1 MFCFLR
7 DLCVLRGSNGLIIK
21 IMKEFKFLLAVWKAN
36 LQSVMEY
43 RMAFLL
49 QVFGMMVNNAIY
61 FLIWVI
67 YFDRFKEV
75 RGWGLNDMFV
85 TYGII
90 ASGFGLVSL
99 LFGNV
104 FNLGEVIAKG
114 RLDYYL
120 SMPRPVL
127 LHTVASRSIA
137 SGLGDFTYGFVSY
150 ALSGQYS
157 WDGLGR
163 FLVGTLC
170 ASAIFAAFMILV
182 QSLAFW
188 IGNTSYLSSMALNA
202 IITFAIYP
210 ITLFDNTAKL
220 VLFTLIPAALMGAL
234 PAEFV
239 HAFDWSTL
247 AQIFFGS
254 FVFLALAV
262 AVFRLGLRRYESGSG
277 IQVEV

>member
-1 MFCFLR
+1 MIRELRFL
-7 DLCVLRGSNGLIIK
+7 I
-21 IMKEFKFLLAVWKAN
+21 AVWKAN

-43 RMAFLL
+43 RAAFLL
-49 QVFGMMVNNAIY
+49 QAVGMMVNNAIY

-67 YFDRFKEV
+67 FFDRFKDV
-75 RGWGLNDMFV
+75 RGWALDDMFV
-85 TYGII
+85 TYGVI

-104 FNLGEVIAKG
+104 FNLGDVITKG

-127 LHTVASRSIA
+127 LHAVASRSIA
-137 SGLGDFTYGFVSY
+137 SGVGDFTYGFISY
-150 ALSGQYS
+150 ALSGS
-157 WDGLGR
+157 FGWDGLGR
-163 FLVGTLC
+163 FIVGTL
-170 ASAIFAAFMILV
+170 AAAAVFAAFMILV

-188 IGNTSYLSSMALNA
+188 IGSSTYLSSLAVNA
-202 IITFAIYP
+202 MLTFAIYP

-220 VLFTLIPAALMGAL
+220 ILFTVIPAALMGAV

-239 HAFDWSTL
+239 RAFSWGSL
-247 AQIFFGS
+247 AELGLGS
-254 FVFLALAV
+254 LALLGLAG
-262 AVFRLGLRRYESGSG
+262 AVFRAGLKRYESGSG

>member
-1 MFCFLR
+1 MREL
-7 DLCVLRGSNGLIIK
+7 
-21 IMKEFKFLLAVWKAN
+21 KFLLAVWKAN

-43 RMAFLL
+43 RVAFLL
-49 QVFGMMVNNAIY
+49 QVFGMMINNAIY

-75 RGWGLNDMFV
+75 RGWGINDMFI

-150 ALSGQYS
+150 GLSGQFTL
-157 WDGLGR
+157 DGLGR
-163 FLVGTLC
+163 FLFGTLC
-170 ASAIFAAFMILV
+170 AAAIFAAFMILV

-220 VLFTLIPAALMGAL
+220 ILLTLIPAALMGAL

-239 HAFDWSTL
+239 HTFSWSTL
-247 AQIFFGS
+247 TEIFLGS
-254 FVFLALAV
+254 LVFLGLAV

>member
-1 MFCFLR
+1 
-7 DLCVLRGSNGLIIK
+7 
-21 IMKEFKFLLAVWKAN
+21 MKELKFLLAVWKAN

-43 RMAFLL
+43 RVAFIL
-49 QVFGMMVNNAIY
+49 QVFGMMINNAIY

-104 FNLGEVIAKG
+104 FNLGDVIAKG

-127 LHTVASRSIA
+127 LHTIASRSIA

-150 ALSGQYS
+150 ALSGQYTLN
-157 WDGLGR
+157 GLGR

-170 ASAIFAAFMILV
+170 AAAIFAAFMILV

-210 ITLFDNTAKL
+210 ITLFDNFAKL
-220 VLFTLIPAALMGAL
+220 ILLTLIPAALMGAL
-234 PAEFV
+234 PAQFV
-239 HAFDWSTL
+239 HTFDWVTL
-247 AQIFFGS
+247 AEIFLGAS
-254 FVFLALAV
+254 AFLILAV

>member
-1 MFCFLR
+1 
-7 DLCVLRGSNGLIIK
+7 
-21 IMKEFKFLLAVWKAN
+21 
-36 LQSVMEY
+36 
-43 RMAFLL
+43 
-49 QVFGMMVNNAIY
+49 
-61 FLIWVI
+61 
-67 YFDRFKEV
+67 
-75 RGWGLNDMFV
+75 LNDMFV

-137 SGLGDFTYGFVSY
+137 SGMGDFTYGFVSY
-150 ALSGQYS
+150 ALSGQYTWS
-157 WDGLGR
+157 GLGR
-163 FLVGTLC
+163 FLIGILC
-170 ASAIFAAFMILV
+170 AAAIFAAFMILV

-188 IGNTSYLSSMALNA
+188 IGNTSQFSNMALNA

-220 VLFTLIPAALMGAL
+220 ILFTLIPAALMGAL
-234 PAEFV
+234 PAQFV
-239 HAFDWSTL
+239 HAFTWDVF
-247 AQIFFGS
+247 AEIFLGAS
-254 FVFLALAV
+254 IFLSVAV
-262 AVFRLGLRRYESGSG
+262 AVFRLGLKRYESGSG

>member
-1 MFCFLR
+1 
-7 DLCVLRGSNGLIIK
+7 
-21 IMKEFKFLLAVWKAN
+21 MKELKFLLAVWKAN

-43 RMAFLL
+43 RVAFLL
-49 QVFGMMVNNAIY
+49 QVFGMMINNGIY

-67 YFDRFKEV
+67 YFGRFKEV
-75 RGWGLNDMFV
+75 RGWGLSDMFV

-90 ASGFGLVSL
+90 ATGFGLVSL

-104 FNLGEVIAKG
+104 FNLGDVIAKG

-137 SGLGDFTYGFVSY
+137 SGMGDFTYGFVSY
-150 ALSGQYS
+150 ALSGQYT

-163 FLVGTLC
+163 FLVGALC
-170 ASAIFAAFMILV
+170 AAAIFAAFMILV

-188 IGNTSYLSSMALNA
+188 IGNTAYLSSMALNA

-220 VLFTLIPAALMGAL
+220 ILFTLIPAALMGAL
-234 PAEFV
+234 PAQFV
-239 HAFDWSTL
+239 HTFTWGTL
-247 AQIFFGS
+247 TEIFLGS
-254 FVFLALAV
+254 LIFLSLAV
-262 AVFRLGLRRYESGSG
+262 AVFRLGLKRYESGSG
-277 IQVEV
+277 IQVEI

>member
-1 MFCFLR
+1 
-7 DLCVLRGSNGLIIK
+7 
-21 IMKEFKFLLAVWKAN
+21 
-36 LQSVMEY
+36 
-43 RMAFLL
+43 
-49 QVFGMMVNNAIY
+49 
-61 FLIWVI
+61 
-67 YFDRFKEV
+67 
-75 RGWGLNDMFV
+75 
-85 TYGII
+85 
-90 ASGFGLVSL
+90 

-137 SGLGDFTYGFVSY
+137 SGLGDFSYGFVSY
-150 ALSGQYS
+150 ALSGQYT
-157 WDGLGR
+157 WNGLGR
-163 FLVGTLC
+163 FLIGTL
-170 ASAIFAAFMILV
+170 AAAAIFAAFMILV

-188 IGNTSYLSSMALNA
+188 IGNTAYLSSMALNA

-220 VLFTLIPAALMGAL
+220 ILFTLIPAALMGAL
-234 PAEFV
+234 PAQFV
-239 HAFDWSTL
+239 HSFTWGTL
-247 AQIFFGS
+247 MEIFLGS
-254 FVFLALAV
+254 SIFLGLAV

>member
-1 MFCFLR
+1 MGDKDMREL
-7 DLCVLRGSNGLIIK
+7 
-21 IMKEFKFLLAVWKAN
+21 KFLLAVWKAN

-43 RMAFLL
+43 RVAFLL
-49 QVFGMMVNNAIY
+49 QVFGMMINNAIY

-75 RGWGLNDMFV
+75 RGWGINDMFV

-104 FNLGEVIAKG
+104 FNLGDVIAKG

-150 ALSGQYS
+150 ALSGQYT
-157 WDGLGR
+157 WDGSGR
-163 FLVGTLC
+163 FVVGTLC
-170 ASAIFAAFMILV
+170 AAAIFAAFMILV

-188 IGNTSYLSSMALNA
+188 IGNTSYLSAMALNA

-210 ITLFDNTAKL
+210 ITLFDNAAKL
-220 VLFTLIPAALMGAL
+220 ILFTLIPAALMGAL
-234 PAEFV
+234 PAQFV
-239 HAFDWSTL
+239 HSFTWDTL
-247 AQIFFGS
+247 AEIFLGS
-254 FVFLALAV
+254 LVFLFLAV
-262 AVFRLGLRRYESGSG
+262 AAFRLGLRRYESGSG

>member
-1 MFCFLR
+1 
-7 DLCVLRGSNGLIIK
+7 
-21 IMKEFKFLLAVWKAN
+21 MKELKFLLAVWKAN

-43 RMAFLL
+43 RAAFIL
-49 QVFGMMVNNAIY
+49 QVFGMMINNAIY

-90 ASGFGLVSL
+90 ASGFGLVSI

-150 ALSGQYS
+150 ALSGQYT

-170 ASAIFAAFMILV
+170 AAAIFASFMILV

-188 IGNTSYLSSMALNA
+188 IGNTTYLSALALNA
-202 IITFAIYP
+202 MLTFAIYP

-220 VLFTLIPAALMGAL
+220 ILFTLIPAALMGAL

-239 HAFDWSTL
+239 HTFTWGTL
-247 AQIFFGS
+247 AEIFLGS
-254 FVFLALAV
+254 VIFLGLAV
-262 AVFRLGLRRYESGSG
+262 AGFRLGLRRYESGSG

>member
-1 MFCFLR
+1 
-7 DLCVLRGSNGLIIK
+7 
-21 IMKEFKFLLAVWKAN
+21 MKELKFLLAVWNAN

-43 RMAFLL
+43 RIAFLL
-49 QVFGMMVNNAIY
+49 QVFGMMINNAIY

-75 RGWGLNDMFV
+75 RGWGINDMFV

-137 SGLGDFTYGFVSY
+137 SGLGDFSYGFVSY
-150 ALSGQYS
+150 ALSGQYNLG
-157 WDGLGR
+157 GLGR
-163 FLVGTLC
+163 FIVGTLC
-170 ASAIFAAFMILV
+170 AAAIFAAFMILV

-188 IGNTSYLSSMALNA
+188 IGNSSYLSSMALNA

-220 VLFTLIPAALMGAL
+220 ILFTLIPAALMGAL

-239 HAFDWSTL
+239 HTFTWYTL
-247 AQIFFGS
+247 VEISLGS
-254 FVFLALAV
+254 LVFLGLAV